1 MATERRTREG
11 IEPDAWAK
19 QLAMGSGDP
28 TDAEDRPRREG
39 DHRVLVIGGG
49 QVGRRLAERLAA
61 THAVHHLDTDPNVVR
76 AGRTHSASHTQ
87 DLASPA
93 ALEATGVTG
102 DDAAVVATGLDS
114 RNLLVVQQLRTR
126 LGLERLLVVL
136 EDPRNREAFD
146 LSGVEVVCA
155 GAVLSSA
162 VEEAVLDDADGT
174 RGTGGDDVTAADT
187 G

>member
-1 MATERRTREG
+1 MATGRRTREG

-19 QLAMGSGDP
+19 QLAMGAGAPARAD
-28 TDAEDRPRREG
+28 DRPRVDR
-39 DHRVLVIGGG
+39 DHRILVVGGG
-49 QVGRRLAERLAA
+49 RIGRRLAERLAA

-76 AGRTHSASHTQ
+76 AGGPHAASHAPN
-87 DLASPA
+87 LASPA
-93 ALEATGVTG
+93 ALAATGIAG

-146 LSGVEVVCA
+146 LPGVEVVCA

-162 VEEAVLDDADGT
+162 VEEAVLGDADGV
-174 RGTGGDDVTAADT
+174 GGDDVIAPDP